1 MESFS
6 SADQLR
12 NGITAFEPD
21 VRAITTVAL
30 RADGTMSMVTLEERH
45 AAVSR
50 FELAASVPLDIRVHF
65 ETAKN
70 LYLYAWFVYRFY
82 PVAEQHALATL
93 EFALRERL
101 APLFPEQFGPL
112 AKRHS
117 GLSALFSKA
126 RKEKLITSSGLRAIE
141 RLAHEH
147 ARVRISIERIR
158 EMDALGLDEMEFDD
172 STVEPLPEDYT
183 HDLLDIFAETLPLFR
198 NTYAHG
204 SSMLHSTVLGTFEI
218 VTDLIHQLY
227 PSDFLR
233 STP

>member
-1 MESFS
+1 M
-6 SADQLR
+6 
-12 NGITAFEPD
+12 
-21 VRAITTVAL
+21 
-30 RADGTMSMVTLEERH
+30 
-45 AAVSR
+45 
-50 FELAASVPLDIRVHF
+50 
-65 ETAKN
+65 
-70 LYLYAWFVYRFY
+70 YRFY

-112 AKRHS
+112 AKRQS

-126 RKEKLITSSGLRAIE
+126 RKEKLITSSGLRAVE
-141 RLAHEH
+141 RLAYER
-147 ARVRISIERIR
+147 ARERISIERIR
-158 EMDALGLDEMEFDD
+158 EMDALGLDEMEFND

-183 HDLLDIFAETLPLFR
+183 HDVLDIFAETLPLFR

-204 SSMLHSTVLGTFEI
+204 SSMLHSTVLSTFEI